1 MNKQQLDREIKL
13 QMIMEYHDVSKIVAE
28 CILDAMEEAKAERKT
43 EYNRIRNVLDECYPD
58 DNKTVH

>member
-13 QMIMEYHDVSKIVAE
+13 KMIMEYHDVSKIVAE
-28 CILDAMEEAKAERKT
+28 CILDAMNEQKE
-43 EYNRIRNVLDECYPD
+43 EYNRIKSIIVDCYPD